1 MMATRKGG
9 VLNAWLDNTTRHGPG
24 SLALLILRLGAGGM
38 LIFGHGW
45 DKLAHFSEKTA
56 MFPDPVG
63 LGSAASLALATFA
76 EFFCAL
82 AIVLGLATRVAAIPL
97 VINMLVAALIFHA
110 GDPWPKKELALLYAT
125 PFITLLLAGG
135 GKYSLDALIW
145 PRVLG
150 GGRR

>member
-1 MMATRKGG
+1 MATAKENL
-9 VLNAWLDNTTRHGPG
+9 LNAWLDNTTRHGPG
-24 SLALLILRLGAGGM
+24 SLGLLILRLGVGGM
-38 LIFGHGW
+38 MLFGHGW

-56 MFPDPVG
+56 MFPDPIG
-63 LGSAASLALATFA
+63 LGSATSLTLVTFA

-82 AIVLGLATRVAAIPL
+82 AIIFGLATRFAAIPL
-97 VINMLVAALIFHA
+97 VVNMLVAALIFHA
-110 GDPWPKKELALLYAT
+110 GDPWPKKELTLLYAT
-125 PFITLLLAGG
+125 PFVTLLLAGG

>member
-1 MMATRKGG
+1 MM
-9 VLNAWLDNTTRHGPG
+9 L
-24 SLALLILRLGAGGM
+24 
-38 LIFGHGW
+38 FGHGW
-45 DKLAHFSEKTA
+45 DKLAHFSEKAA
-56 MFPDPVG
+56 MFPDPIG
-63 LGSAASLALATFA
+63 LGGATSLTLVTFA

-82 AIVLGLATRVAAIPL
+82 AIILGLATRFAAIPL
-97 VINMLVAALIFHA
+97 VVNMLVAALIFHG

-125 PFITLLLAGG
+125 PFVTLLLAGG